1 MHQNLAQ
8 RQVRLNFHV
17 SNSHMVHARIILR
30 ILVLSALTV
39 GAGCNIVGP
48 LAVIA
53 AGPDKTDALFELDQ
67 NLNYVIVV
75 DDLKSRVPR
84 RSLREEI
91 SLAAEEALLSEGA
104 VAKDKL
110 IAGKAAL
117 RLSADEDQFGTPL
130 SVAELGERLGADAVI
145 YVAMERWTLSR
156 DGGTFSPSVIGSVKV
171 VNARDNQRIWPPG
184 GGVGYRLVMEPNTK
198 VNNVEIPSDLAQ
210 RAQAEQAVAR
220 QFGLALA
227 QTFFSHETGKSAKR

>member
-1 MHQNLAQ
+1 MPPT
-8 RQVRLNFHV
+8 RF
-17 SNSHMVHARIILR
+17 ILGS
-30 ILVLSALTV
+30 LVLAAASAL
-39 GAGCNIVGP
+39 AGCNIVGP

-53 AGPDKTDALFELDQ
+53 AGPDETDALCELDQ
-67 NLNYVIVV
+67 NLNYVIVI

-91 SLAAEEALLSEGA
+91 SVAAEEALLNEGA
-104 VAKDKL
+104 VAKGKL
-110 IAGKAAL
+110 IAGKSAL

-171 VNARDNQRIWPPG
+171 VSARDNQRIWPPG

-198 VNNVEIPSDLAQ
+198 VNNVEIPNDIAQ

-227 QTFFSHETGKSAKR
+227 QTFYTHISKQSAKR